1 MWLPYYGIFKFNFRW
16 WLAVSPDSKKVLG
29 LNVCMFFPCLF
40 QFSPGTPHTVQRHPV
55 SGIRIIADSKL
66 TTGVNVNMN
75 SCPITAGIGSTSP
88 RSPALNWMSR
98 SSITCECGPH
108 AQNRVVHSELKFTCW
123 AERQMSVLIL
133 HTSPTCVIS
142 WIHIQSHVI
151 TQNPTHSHTEYFWHK
166 MWNYWMTLLCHS

>member
-88 RSPALNWMSR
+88 APRPWIGWAEAPSPASVALMPKTEWCTVNLNL
-98 SSITCECGPH
+98 H
-108 AQNRVVHSELKFTCW
+108 VELKDKCLYSFCTPHPPVW
-123 AERQMSVLIL
+123 YRGY
-133 HTSPTCVIS
+133 TSRV
-142 WIHIQSHVI
+142 
-151 TQNPTHSHTEYFWHK
+151 
-166 MWNYWMTLLCHS
+166 M